1 MIDLLLAARGDRRR
15 QAHHA
20 GGRARRGSLMRHVLA
35 PAPITGL
42 PDGVV
47 HPAAP
52 APLIAVPCG
61 VERRAPGSLGAG
73 TGAVAIAP
81 IADAAEEEHLLT
93 VGAGTA
99 HEPERVHRSLRAIH
113 KGVDTDAA
121 VCELWVLGQAESR
134 CRGLARGSG
143 GVAPSGPS
151 PSRRPG
157 RNQAY
162 PTSAGRGNQP
172 RSVLTVSSSEFRTF
186 RSSTTICAEP
196 GRPAARPV
204 TMTSWKADCASGIG
218 PTARSR
224 QRGGTGSDMICK
236 QTPRKA
242 ALQTRGHRAHVSRA
256 PAPAFSRLASSTDL
270 QLGVRG
276 TLGGAR
282 LGQEEFMNF
291 AVPL

>member
-1 MIDLLLAARGDRRR
+1 MSPSAERPAPEAHRERGTGRPVPQDLPRCDGPAQTGRDLAHPVLPQRQGPPGSDGAHRRDPGPPPARE
-15 QAHHA
+15 AS
-20 GGRARRGSLMRHVLA
+20 RGS
-35 PAPITGL
+35 
-42 PDGVV
+42 
-47 HPAAP
+47 
-52 APLIAVPCG
+52 
-61 VERRAPGSLGAG
+61 
-73 TGAVAIAP
+73 
-81 IADAAEEEHLLT
+81 
-93 VGAGTA
+93 
-99 HEPERVHRSLRAIH
+99 
-113 KGVDTDAA
+113 
-121 VCELWVLGQAESR
+121 AESR

-172 RSVLTVSSSEFRTF
+172 CSVLTVSSSEFRTF

-276 TLGGAR
+276 TSGGAR